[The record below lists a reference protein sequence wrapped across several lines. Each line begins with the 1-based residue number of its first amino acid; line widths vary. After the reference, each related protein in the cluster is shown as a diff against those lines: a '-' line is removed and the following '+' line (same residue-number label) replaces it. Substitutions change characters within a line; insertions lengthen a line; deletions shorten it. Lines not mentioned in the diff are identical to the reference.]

1 MKEKQ
6 GLKTQEEGNMTSLPL
21 TLQVFEKI
29 AENKFFKIIKMC
41 ECEPSTAFRG
51 GDL

>member
-1 MKEKQ
+1 MKKKL
-6 GLKTQEEGNMTSLPL
+6 GLKTQEESNMTILPL

-29 AENKFFKIIKMC
+29 AENKFLKIIKMC
-41 ECEPSTAFRG
+41 ECEPFTAFRG